1 MGCFDLSKHS
11 YLFKHHAFIES
22 FDVYSWGM
30 QEVVKLID
38 IMSEQRITYITPQ
51 HPIKSLFSKRF
62 MRIRNFTLPSQ
73 G

>member
-1 MGCFDLSKHS
+1 
-11 YLFKHHAFIES
+11 
-22 FDVYSWGM
+22 M

-51 HPIKSLFSKRF
+51 QPIKSLFSERF
-62 MRIRNFTLPSQ
+62 MRIRNFTLPFQ